1 MSEDKTILLKVTL
14 DTADLTSKSLEASTK
29 LQILKDK
36 QKELAQTT
44 GVNTVEYAKL
54 KAEIQQQSKV
64 LNDTAKALVINENAN
79 KNNTGSLVEMQQKLT
94 AGTTAYK
101 LLTKEQ
107 RENSEAGKQLQKD
120 NLALSQALG
129 VSEKS
134 IGNNTRDVG
143 KYHLALEGLQGQLSI
158 VKTEM
163 GGMDRASIGFKQASD
178 RADELDNQIND
189 LSASFVAQGGTIV
202 EASYKSEFYG
212 KTLTELKADL
222 KGAKSEMLGMDASSI
237 GYQQASQRAGE
248 LADKITEVNENVKA
262 SSGGTGFE
270 KLSNNL
276 SLVQNDLMNMDFA
289 GVSEKMKQMAVISK
303 GMTFKET
310 LGGLKNMVSGLISM
324 GKAILMN
331 PMFLLVGV
339 LIGIVAALKMFSD
352 YSQEQAV
359 KAQEKHT
366 ESIRKNITALQDQ
379 QKTNSKTDAL
389 ALKRAELLG
398 KSDEDLGKLRLKQFK
413 DQNDLKIKES
423 EKQGQLERNL
433 WGRLKGNS
441 DEDSRK
447 KFADEAREANKAN
460 KALLFDISN
469 YGAEKEL
476 IELEISNKSV
486 ETNKT
491 NNAKISSDNKTAYD
505 KRLADFDTLNQLIL
519 GNEDLSNSNE
529 RARIEA
535 KYKFLS
541 DGAQNNADELIR
553 LNEEKNLKLASV
565 DILELEDAKKR
576 LDIEFEVAKRGVK
589 KDELIELKKNL
600 NLKKTALDDAFAI
613 KERQNDLDSV
623 KSVKENDAIKLE
635 VARKTAN
642 EVLLIDAE
650 INLVKAKGLSNEAE
664 MFKAF
669 QDAKIKV
676 LESDAKKEIELNKLV
691 GNEAEKVN
699 QKLALD
705 TIKVNS
711 ETVEA
716 KKVVKVEEN
725 EFELTAEQK
734 KQVAIGEASLNSAS
748 QLSGALFQ
756 LKQNSITEEL
766 NAEKEKSEAL
776 QENLKAQ
783 LDAGLIDKAK
793 FDELSAKANAELRLK
808 ERKLKEEQFKAQKT
822 ASLIQAGI
830 NIALGVTQALAGS
843 PPPLNFILAG
853 TTAALGALEVGAILS
868 APTPKFEKGGQF
880 GGQSHAN
887 GGTKGVF
894 SDGTQIEVEAGEN
907 FYILNK
913 NASKSI
919 AGLSALNVAHG
930 GSSFYEGGKSSYATG
945 GIVAN
950 LDNQFSNQNNLINML
965 KLMPSPIVVV
975 QDINDAQGNLANVM
989 NRASF

>member
-14 DTADLTSKSLEASTK
+14 DTADLTSKSLEASAK
-29 LQILKDK
+29 LQVLKDK
-36 QKELAQTT
+36 QKELAQST

-107 RENSEAGKQLQKD
+107 RENSTAGKQLQKD
-120 NLALSQALG
+120 NLALSQALLG
-129 VSEKS
+129 SEKS
-134 IGNNTRDVG
+134 IGNNTRNVG
-143 KYHLALEGLQGQLSI
+143 NYASALEGLKGQLSI

-163 GGMDRASIGFKQASD
+163 GGMDKASIGFKQASD
-178 RADELDNQIND
+178 RADELDGQIND
-189 LSASFVAQGGTIV
+189 LSASFVAQGGTII
-202 EASYKSEFYG
+202 EASEQSEFYG

-276 SLVQNDLMNMDFA
+276 SLVKNDLMNMDFA

-310 LGGLKNMVSGLISM
+310 LGGLKNMVSGLVSM

-398 KSDEDLGKLRLKQFK
+398 KSDEELGKLRLKQFK

-423 EKQGQLERNL
+423 EKLGQLERNL

-486 ETNKT
+486 ATNKT
-491 NNAKISSDNKTAYD
+491 NNAKIASDNKTAYD

-535 KYKFLS
+535 KYKFFS

-553 LNEEKNLKLASV
+553 INDKKNQKLASL
-565 DILELEDAKKR
+565 DIAELEDAKAR
-576 LDIEFEVAKRGVK
+576 LDTEFEVAKRDATGK
-589 KDELIELKKNL
+589 ELIQLKKKL
-600 NLKKTALDDAFAI
+600 NLEKTALDNSFDVKD
-613 KERQNDLDSV
+613 KERDSDSV
-623 KSVKENDAIKLE
+623 NSAKENDAIKLE

-642 EVLLIDAE
+642 ELTLINAE
-650 INLVKAKGLSNEAE
+650 LNFLNAKGLSNEGE
-664 MFKAF
+664 MFRAF
-669 QDAKIKV
+669 QNEKIRIIQENA
-676 LESDAKKEIELNKLV
+676 LREIELNSLV
-691 GNEAEKVN
+691 GAEAEKVRA
-699 QKLALD
+699 KALLD
-705 TIKVNS
+705 VKNVES
-711 ETVEA
+711 ETLS
-716 KKVVKVEEN
+716 VKEETLKI
-725 EFELTAEQK
+725 EFTKEQE
-734 KQVAIGEASLNSAS
+734 QAIAIGQASLNSAS

-756 LKQNSITEEL
+756 LKQNGITEEL

-776 QENLKAQ
+776 QETYKAQ
-783 LDAGLIDKAK
+783 LEAGLIDQAT
-793 FDELSAKANAELRLK
+793 FNDLSTKQTAELKLK
-808 ERKLKEEQFKAQKT
+808 ERKLKEEQFKAQKR

-843 PPPLNFILAG
+843 PPPLSFILAG
-853 TTAALGALEVGAILS
+853 TTATLGALEVGAILS
-868 APTPKFEKGGQF
+868 SPTPKFEKGGQF

-894 SDGTQIEVEAGEN
+894 SDGTKIEVEAGEN

-950 LDNQFSNQNNLINML
+950 LDNQFANQNNLINMM

-975 QDINDAQGNLANVM
+975 QDINDAQGNLTNVV